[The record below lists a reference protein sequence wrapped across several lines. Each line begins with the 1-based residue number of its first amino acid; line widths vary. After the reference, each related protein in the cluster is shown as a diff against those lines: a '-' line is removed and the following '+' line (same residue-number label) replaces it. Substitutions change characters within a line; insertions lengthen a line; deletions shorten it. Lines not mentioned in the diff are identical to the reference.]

1 MTNELFEKIIAKI
14 NFSLLKKT
22 PVILQSEA
30 AECGIACLAMI
41 CGYYG
46 LDIDLFNFRQRY
58 GSPSQGVTLMS
69 LSKTAEHA
77 GLKSRALSLDL
88 DEIRQLKLPC
98 VLHWGMN
105 HYVVLTK
112 VRKSSFVVHDPAL
125 GKRIIGNQEMSNY
138 FTGIALE
145 LWPDQNFQQEKAKS
159 RLRLLDL
166 MRNIVGL
173 KSVLLK
179 IFAFSVVVEAIGLL
193 LPIGTQLVTD
203 HVIMAHDQSLLSVI
217 CIGLVFFTLFRTFIS
232 MLRAWTSLTLNTL
245 TNIQWK
251 TTLFDHLTS
260 LPLSFFEKR
269 HLGDIQS
276 RFSSLDTIRSTFTN
290 SIVSGIIDSI
300 MTIGLLIML
309 TLYGGWLTWVV
320 VGFTL
325 CYAIMRLATYHFYR
339 RVAEEQV
346 IKGARSSSHFMESL
360 YGISTIK
367 ALNLKERRSQHWL
380 NINIEAC
387 NAGIKQTRFDM
398 MFGGVNTFITAIDQ
412 VAVLWLGAIM
422 VIDNNMTLGMFMA
435 FNAYRGQFSQ
445 RASSLVDLCMQLRML
460 SLHNERLSEIVFSEP
475 EKELPAR
482 EVFSPDSGAK
492 LEVKNLCYQYDPFS
506 QPIFSNLNITI
517 EPGESVALVG
527 PSGVGKTTLLKVMCG
542 LLSPTSGDILADNL
556 DITKIGINNYRLG
569 TACVLQEDRL
579 FSGSLIDNI
588 SGFEDNANIDFV
600 MECAKRCNIHD
611 EIMKMPMG
619 YETIVGELGLGIS
632 GGQKQRI
639 LIARALYRKPSI
651 LFMDEATSHLDLK
664 NESVINQSIS
674 ALSITRIIVAH
685 RPSTIASADRVIDL
699 SQTKTVAQALKG
711 ENYARNVYWI

>member
-1 MTNELFEKIIAKI
+1 MAKELFNTVISKL
-14 NFSLLKKT
+14 NFSLINKT

-30 AECGIACLAMI
+30 TECGIACLAMI
-41 CGYYG
+41 CSFYG
-46 LDIDLFNFRQRY
+46 LNIDLFNFRQRF
-58 GSPSQGVTLMS
+58 GSPAQGVTLMS

-88 DEIRQLKLPC
+88 DEIKQLKLPC
-98 VLHWGMN
+98 IIHWGMN

-112 VRKSSFVVHDPAL
+112 VKRASFIVHDPAL
-125 GKRIIGNQEMSNY
+125 GKRVIGIQEMSNN
-138 FTGIALE
+138 FTGVAME
-145 LWPDQNFQQEKAKS
+145 LWPSQNFQQEKVKS

-179 IFAFSVVVEAIGLL
+179 VFAYSIVIEAIGLL
-193 LPIGTQLVTD
+193 LPVGTQLVTD

-217 CIGLVFFTLFRTFIS
+217 CIGLVFFTLFRTFVS

-290 SIVSGIIDSI
+290 SIVSGIIDTI

-325 CYAIMRLATYHFYR
+325 CYAIMRLATYRFYR

-346 IKGARSSSHFMESL
+346 IKGARSNSHFMESL
-360 YGISTIK
+360 YGISTVK
-367 ALNLKERRSQHWL
+367 ALNLRKRRSQHWL
-380 NINIEAC
+380 NINIDAS
-387 NAGIKQTRFDM
+387 NASIKQTRFDM
-398 MFGGVNTFITAIDQ
+398 MFGGVNTFITSIDQ

-422 VIDNNMTLGMFMA
+422 VIDNEMTLGMFMA
-435 FNAYRGQFSQ
+435 FNSYRGQFSQ
-445 RASSLVDLCMQLRML
+445 RATNLIDLLMQLRML

-475 EKELPAR
+475 EQELPTR
-482 EVFSPDSGAK
+482 EIFAPESGAK
-492 LEVKNLCYQYDPFS
+492 LEVKNLSYQYDPFL
-506 QPIFSNLNITI
+506 QPIFSNLNITV
-517 EPGESVALVG
+517 EPGESVALIG

-542 LLSPTSGDILADNL
+542 LLSPTSGDVLADNL
-556 DITKIGINNYRLG
+556 DITKIGLNNYRLG
-569 TACVLQEDRL
+569 IACVLQEDRL

-588 SGFEDNANIDFV
+588 SGFEDNVDLDFV

-699 SQTKTVAQALKG
+699 SQSKAL
-711 ENYARNVYWI
+711 API

>member
-1 MTNELFEKIIAKI
+1 MAKELFNTVISKL
-14 NFSLLKKT
+14 NFSLINKT

-30 AECGIACLAMI
+30 TECGIACLAMI
-41 CGYYG
+41 CSFYG
-46 LDIDLFNFRQRY
+46 LNIDLFNFRQRF
-58 GSPSQGVTLMS
+58 GSPAQGVTLMS

-88 DEIRQLKLPC
+88 DEIKQLKLPC
-98 VLHWGMN
+98 IIHWGMN

-112 VRKSSFVVHDPAL
+112 VKRASFIVHDPAL
-125 GKRIIGNQEMSNY
+125 GKRVIGIQEMSNN
-138 FTGIALE
+138 FTGVAME
-145 LWPDQNFQQEKAKS
+145 LWPSQNFQQEKVKS

-179 IFAFSVVVEAIGLL
+179 VFAYSIVIEAIGLL
-193 LPIGTQLVTD
+193 LPVGTQLVTD

-217 CIGLVFFTLFRTFIS
+217 CIGLVFFTLFRTFVS

-290 SIVSGIIDSI
+290 SIVSGIIDTI

-325 CYAIMRLATYHFYR
+325 CYAIMRLATYRFYR

-346 IKGARSSSHFMESL
+346 IKGARSNSHFMESL
-360 YGISTIK
+360 YGISTVK
-367 ALNLKERRSQHWL
+367 ALNLRKRRSQHWL
-380 NINIEAC
+380 NIKIDAS
-387 NAGIKQTRFDM
+387 NASIKQTRFDM
-398 MFGGVNTFITAIDQ
+398 MFGGVNTFITSIDQ

-422 VIDNNMTLGMFMA
+422 VIDNEMTLGMFMA
-435 FNAYRGQFSQ
+435 FNSYRGQFSQ
-445 RASSLVDLCMQLRML
+445 RATNLIDLLMQLRML

-475 EKELPAR
+475 EQELPTR
-482 EVFSPDSGAK
+482 EIFAPESGAK
-492 LEVKNLCYQYDPFS
+492 LEIKNLSYQYDPFL
-506 QPIFSNLNITI
+506 QPIFSNLNITV
-517 EPGESVALVG
+517 EPGESVALIG

-542 LLSPTSGDILADNL
+542 LLSPTSGDVLADNL
-556 DITKIGINNYRLG
+556 DITKIGLNNYRLG
-569 TACVLQEDRL
+569 IACVLQEDRL

-588 SGFEDNANIDFV
+588 SGFEDNVDLDFV

-699 SQTKTVAQALKG
+699 SQSKAL
-711 ENYARNVYWI
+711 APV

>member
-1 MTNELFEKIIAKI
+1 MAKELFNTVISKL
-14 NFSLLKKT
+14 NFSLINKT

-30 AECGIACLAMI
+30 TECGIACLAMI
-41 CGYYG
+41 CSFYG
-46 LDIDLFNFRQRY
+46 LNIDLFNFRQRF
-58 GSPSQGVTLMS
+58 GSPAQGVTLMS

-88 DEIRQLKLPC
+88 DEIKQLKLPC
-98 VLHWGMN
+98 IIHWGMN

-112 VRKSSFVVHDPAL
+112 VKRASFIVHDPAL
-125 GKRIIGNQEMSNY
+125 GKRVIGIQEMSNN
-138 FTGIALE
+138 FTGVAME
-145 LWPDQNFQQEKAKS
+145 LWPSQNFQQEKVKS

-179 IFAFSVVVEAIGLL
+179 VFAYSIVIEAIGLL
-193 LPIGTQLVTD
+193 LPVGTQLVTD

-217 CIGLVFFTLFRTFIS
+217 CIGLVFFTLFRTFVS

-290 SIVSGIIDSI
+290 SIVSGIIDTI

-325 CYAIMRLATYHFYR
+325 CYAIMRLATYRFYR

-346 IKGARSSSHFMESL
+346 IKGARSNSHFMESL
-360 YGISTIK
+360 YGISTVK
-367 ALNLKERRSQHWL
+367 ALNLRKRRSQHWL
-380 NINIEAC
+380 NINIDAS
-387 NAGIKQTRFDM
+387 NASIKQTRFDM
-398 MFGGVNTFITAIDQ
+398 MFGGVNTFITSIDQ

-422 VIDNNMTLGMFMA
+422 VIDNEMTLGMFMA
-435 FNAYRGQFSQ
+435 FNSYRGQFSQ
-445 RASSLVDLCMQLRML
+445 RATNLIDLLMQLRML

-475 EKELPAR
+475 EQELPTR
-482 EVFSPDSGAK
+482 EIFAPELGAK
-492 LEVKNLCYQYDPFS
+492 LEVKNLSYQYDPFL
-506 QPIFSNLNITI
+506 QPIFSNLNITV
-517 EPGESVALVG
+517 EPGESVALIG

-542 LLSPTSGDILADNL
+542 LLSPTSGDVLADNL
-556 DITKIGINNYRLG
+556 DITKIGLNNYRLG
-569 TACVLQEDRL
+569 IACVLQEDRL

-588 SGFEDNANIDFV
+588 SGFEDNVDLDFV

-699 SQTKTVAQALKG
+699 SQSKAL
-711 ENYARNVYWI
+711 API

>member
-1 MTNELFEKIIAKI
+1 MNNELFATIIAKI
-14 NFSLLKKT
+14 NFSMRKKT

-30 AECGIACLAMI
+30 AECGITCLAMV
-41 CGYYG
+41 CGFYG

-58 GSPSQGVTLMS
+58 GSASHGVSLLS
-69 LSKTAEHA
+69 LSKTAENA
-77 GLKSRALSLDL
+77 GLKCRALSLDL

-98 VLHWGMN
+98 ILHWGMN

-112 VRKSSFVVHDPAL
+112 VRKSSFVINDPAM
-125 GKRIIGNQEMSNY
+125 GKRIIGMQEMSNN
-138 FTGIALE
+138 FTGVALE

-173 KSVLLK
+173 KSVLVK

-232 MLRAWTSLTLNTL
+232 MLRAWTSLKLNTL

-251 TTLFDHLTS
+251 TTLFEHLTK

-290 SIVSGIIDSI
+290 SIVTGIIDSI

-309 TLYGGWLTWVV
+309 TLYGGWLVWVV

-325 CYAIMRLATYHFYR
+325 CYAIMRLATYRFYR
-339 RVAEEQV
+339 RVSEEQV

-367 ALNLKERRSQHWL
+367 ALNLRERRSQHWL
-380 NINIEAC
+380 NINIDAC

-398 MFGGVNTFITAIDQ
+398 MFGGINTFISSIDQ
-412 VAVLWLGAIM
+412 VVVLWLGAIM
-422 VIDNNMTLGMFMA
+422 VIDNSMTLGMFMA

-445 RASSLVDLCMQLRML
+445 RASSLIDLLMQLRML
-460 SLHNERLSEIVFSEP
+460 SLHNVRLSEIVFSEP
-475 EKELPAR
+475 EKELATR
-482 EVFSPDSGAK
+482 RVFPENAGVR
-492 LEVKNLCYQYDPFS
+492 LEVKNLSYQYDPFS
-506 QPIFSNLNITI
+506 QPIFSNMNIVV
-517 EPGESVALVG
+517 EPGESVALIG

-542 LLSPTSGDILADNL
+542 LLSPTTGDVLADQL
-556 DITKIGINNYRLG
+556 DIQKIGLNNYRLG

-579 FSGSLIDNI
+579 FSGSISDNI
-588 SGFEDNANIDFV
+588 CGFEDNAESDFII
-600 MECAKRCNIHD
+600 ECARRCNIHD

-619 YETIVGELGLGIS
+619 YETMVGELGLGIS

-651 LFMDEATSHLDLK
+651 LFMDEATSHLDLS
-664 NESVINQSIS
+664 NESAINQAIS
-674 ALSITRIIVAH
+674 DLSITRIIVAH
-685 RPSTIASADRVIDL
+685 RPSTIASADRIIDL
-699 SQTKTVAQALKG
+699 SQRNITAL
-711 ENYARNVYWI
+711 A

>member
-1 MTNELFEKIIAKI
+1 MNKKLFETIIAKL
-14 NFSLLKKT
+14 NFSLIKKT
-22 PVILQSEA
+22 PVILQSES
-30 AECGIACLAMI
+30 AECGIASLAMI
-41 CGYYG
+41 CGHYG
-46 LDIDLFNFRQRY
+46 LDIDLFNFRQRF
-58 GSPSQGVTLMS
+58 GSPSQGASLLH
-69 LSKTAEHA
+69 LSKTAERA
-77 GLKSRALSLDL
+77 GLKNRALSLDL
-88 DEIRQLKLPC
+88 DEIKQLKLPC
-98 VLHWGMN
+98 ILHWGMN

-112 VRKSSFVVHDPAL
+112 VRKSSYVVHDPAL
-125 GKRIIGNQEMSNY
+125 GKRIIGLQEMSNN
-138 FTGIALE
+138 FTGVALE
-145 LWPDQNFQQEKAKS
+145 LWPDQNFQQEKAKA

-173 KSVLLK
+173 KSALIK
-179 IFAFSVVVEAIGLL
+179 IFAFSVVIEAIGLL

-217 CIGLVFFTLFRTFIS
+217 CIGLVFFTLFRTFVS

-276 RFSSLDTIRSTFTN
+276 RFTSLDTIRSTFTN

-309 TLYGGWLTWVV
+309 TLYGGWLVWVV

-325 CYAIMRLATYHFYR
+325 CYAIMRLATYRFYR

-380 NINIEAC
+380 NINIDAC

-398 MFGGVNTFITAIDQ
+398 MFSGINTFISSIDQ
-412 VAVLWLGAIM
+412 VAILWLRGII

-435 FNAYRGQFSQ
+435 FNSYRGQFSQ
-445 RASSLVDLCMQLRML
+445 RASNLIDLFMQLRML

-482 EVFSPDSGAK
+482 RVFDENSGVK
-492 LEVKNLCYQYDPFS
+492 LEIKNLSYQYDPFS
-506 QPIFSNLNITI
+506 QPIFSNFNLQV
-517 EPGESVALVG
+517 EPGESIALVG

-542 LLSPTSGDILADNL
+542 LLSPTSGEVIADNL
-556 DITKIGINNYRLG
+556 DIYKIGLNNYRLG

-579 FSGSLIDNI
+579 FSGSISDNI
-588 SGFEDNANIDFV
+588 SGFEDNADEELIV
-600 MECAKRCNIHD
+600 ECARRSNIHD

-619 YETIVGELGLGIS
+619 YETMIGELGLGIS
-632 GGQKQRI
+632 GGQKQRL

-664 NESVINQSIS
+664 NEAAINQSIAS
-674 ALSITRIIVAH
+674 LSITRVIVAH
-685 RPSTIASADRVIDL
+685 RPSTIASADRIIDL
-699 SQTKTVAQALKG
+699 SQYGKQAS
-711 ENYARNVYWI
+711 